1 MGTNYPGAID
11 TFTAQ
16 TDDVDDVLAAD
27 MNDVQDP
34 VNAIETEL
42 GTDPAGAFATVKA
55 RLDDMGGGQQRKSL
69 PISAAHLPDDTANN
83 AAAQIQIKT
92 SSTGSNPKPRWVEA
106 LFDDATDEHIM
117 FSFLM
122 PDNYA
127 SAPVVDVYYKA
138 TSATSGTA
146 AFGSALMAVTD
157 GDAVDVDADSFATAN
172 NATATV
178 PGTAGHLDVISITM
192 TNDDGVAANDWVTLI
207 IFRDVSADGVV
218 GDLEVPLCVL
228 RYTGN

>member
-1 MGTNYPGAID
+1 MAYPSTID
-11 TFTAQ
+11 TFASN
-16 TDDVDDVLAAD
+16 TDGVDDVLAAD
-27 MNDVQDP
+27 MNAVQTAA
-34 VNAIETEL
+34 NAIETEL
-42 GTDPAGAFATVKA
+42 GTDPAGTFTDVKT
-55 RLDDMGGGQQRKSL
+55 RLAVLGRRRISL
-69 PISAAHLPDDTANN
+69 PVSAAHLPDDSASN

-92 SSTGSNPKPRWVEA
+92 SSTGSNPKPRWIEA

-122 PDNYA
+122 PDNYV

-146 AFGSALMAVTD
+146 AFGAAISAETD
-157 GDAVDVDADSFATAN
+157 GDAVDVDAKAFATAN

-178 PGTAGHLDVISITM
+178 PGTAGHPDVISITM
-192 TNDDGVAANDWVTLI
+192 TNDDGVAANDWVILI
-207 IFRDVSADGVV
+207 VFRDVSADGVV